1 MGEVRVHMDPN
12 LHESK
17 PMQVPMQHVLEIST
31 IGQRPLPL
39 DATPTNLRRV
49 VA

>member
-1 MGEVRVHMDPN
+1 MGEVRVREVRLRMKSQP
-12 LHESK
+12 HESF
-17 PMQVPMQHVLEIST
+17 
-31 IGQRPLPL
+31 QRSMYWDQQSWQGPLPL